1 MTKKNSKISTAFI
14 GLMTLFLSL
23 SAQASGNRLDNYPDR
38 TIVPDWAKQSFD
50 ALLRSDIISGYGD
63 GTLKPNNTIN
73 RAEFAKILVN
83 ATDQDLITPSQ
94 PTFPDVRPEH
104 WFYPYIETAYSLG
117 WIKGYPDGNFRPANT
132 INRAEVAK
140 LVAKSFIL
148 NVNTNAQSQFWYEPY
163 VDTLEDRGLLPY
175 NIKSD
180 RFDAATTPTRAEVF
194 EQIYRSIRA
203 DKNYITDQEKN
214 PNLQEK
220 PASNPYD
227 IAGNF
232 TIKMAVIGDG
242 TLDLKRPDYQAKRI
256 DVNAGQ
262 KNVPAFSLEMV
273 ARKSAI
279 NLSEIQLRRIG
290 NGTTDDFGRMW
301 LEMNGQRVTDY
312 TIAQEDI
319 VTFKFLST
327 QTLPENQLKVL
338 KMVVDMEEDAIVGH
352 SHRFVL
358 YLPDWLNA
366 DTNQKIGLFPFGGS
380 DVYIVD

>member
-1 MTKKNSKISTAFI
+1 MPNKIIKISTASI
-14 GLMTLFLSL
+14 LSSMLFLSL
-23 SAQASGNRLDNYPDR
+23 TVLASGNKLDDFPDR

-50 ALLRSDIISGYGD
+50 ALLRADVISGYGD

-83 ATDQDLITPSQ
+83 VTDQDLITPTTPS
-94 PTFPDVRPEH
+94 FPDVRPEH
-104 WFYPYIETAYSLG
+104 WFYPYIETAHSLG
-117 WIKGYPDGNFRPANT
+117 WVNGYPDGSFRPGNT

-140 LVAKSFIL
+140 LIAKSFIF
-148 NVNTNAQSQFWYEPY
+148 NVNTNQQTEFWYEPY
-163 VDTLEDRGLLPY
+163 IDTLEDRGVLPY
-175 NIKSD
+175 NIKA
-180 RFDAATTPTRAEVF
+180 DAFGAGTTPTRAEVF

-203 DKNYITDQEKN
+203 DKNFISDQEKN
-214 PNLQEK
+214 PTLETT
-220 PASNPYD
+220 AAANPYD

-232 TIKMAVIGDG
+232 TIKMAVTASG
-242 TLDLKRPDYQAKRI
+242 TLDLKRPDYQEQRI
-256 DVNAGQ
+256 DVNPGQ
-262 KNVPAFSLEMV
+262 TNVGAFSLEMV

-279 NLSEIQLRRIG
+279 NLTEIQLRRIG
-290 NGTTDDFGRMW
+290 NGTTDDFSRLW

-312 TIAQEDI
+312 TTPTEDI

-338 KMVVDMEEDAIVGH
+338 KMVADMDEDAVTGH

-366 DTNQKIGLFPFGGS
+366 NTNQKIGLFPFGGS
-380 DVYIVD
+380 DVYIVE